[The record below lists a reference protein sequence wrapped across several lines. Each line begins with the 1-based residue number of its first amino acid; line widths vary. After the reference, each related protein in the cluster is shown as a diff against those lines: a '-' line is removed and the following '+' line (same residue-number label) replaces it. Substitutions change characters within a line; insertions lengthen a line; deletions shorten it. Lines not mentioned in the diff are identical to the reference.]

1 MASPTA
7 PDRPEAGR
15 DYPADWEQFLAFFPD
30 EAACVRYLEALSWPH
45 GFQCPGCG
53 AAGAPWRGSRRR
65 LVCRACGHQTSVTA
79 GTLFQ
84 GTRTPLRVWF
94 AAAWKLATADQGISA
109 RRLARE
115 LHLGSYETAWTMLH
129 RLRRAMVRSGRPR
142 LEGIAEAGT
151 VLLRGRPA
159 ARGGP
164 SGTVAGIAV
173 EDRGERAGRVRM
185 QRLGSRSALELAGFV
200 TRAVEPGARI
210 RTDRAAVAEALA
222 DLGYAVDAGA
232 PLVHLPEVCER
243 LERWLL
249 ETHQGAASHD
259 QLDWYLD
266 EFTFRFNRRAATH
279 RGLLFY
285 RLLEEAVVTPP
296 LPYRRVVHA
305 GIDPGPEGAAPRRQ
319 NRHEPR

>member
-1 MASPTA
+1 MAPPRPA
-7 PDRPEAGR
+7 PPDRPEAGR
-15 DYPADWEQFLAFFPD
+15 DYPADWPQFLAFFPD

-45 GFQCPGCG
+45 GFECPDCG

-94 AAAWKLATADQGISA
+94 AAAWKLATAEQGVSA

-115 LHLGSYETAWTMLH
+115 LDLGSYETAWTMLH

-142 LEGIAEAGT
+142 LEGVAETGM
-151 VLLRGRPA
+151 VLLRGRPP

-164 SGTVAGIAV
+164 SGAVAAIAV

-185 QRLGSRSALELAGFV
+185 QRLASRSAVELAGFV
-200 TRAVEPGARI
+200 SRAVEPDALI
-210 RTDRAAVAEALA
+210 RAERAAVAEALA
-222 DLGYAVDAGA
+222 GLGYAVDAGA
-232 PLVHLPEVCER
+232 PLVHLPEVRER

-266 EFTFRFNRRAATH
+266 EFTFRFNRRASTH

-296 LPYRRVVHA
+296 LPYRRVVHS
-305 GIDPGPEGAAPRRQ
+305 GIDPGPEGAPPRR
-319 NRHEPR
+319 

>member
-15 DYPADWEQFLAFFPD
+15 DYPADWQQFQAFFPD
-30 EAACVRYLEALSWPH
+30 EDACVRYLERLSWPH
-45 GFQCPGCG
+45 GFECPGCG
-53 AAGAPWRGSRRR
+53 AGGPPWRGSRKR
-65 LVCRACGHQTSVTA
+65 LLCRACGHQTSVTA

-84 GTRTPLRVWF
+84 ATRTPLRQWF
-94 AAAWKLATADQGISA
+94 AAAWRLATAEEGVSA

-115 LHLGSYETAWTMLH
+115 LDLGSYETAWTMLH

-142 LEGIAEAGT
+142 LEGVAETGT
-151 VLLRGRPA
+151 VLLPGRPA

-164 SGTVAGIAV
+164 SGAVAAIAV

-185 QRLGSRSALELAGFV
+185 QRLASRSAAELAGFV
-200 TRAVEPGARI
+200 TRAVEPDTLI
-210 RTDRAAVAEALA
+210 RAERAAVADALA
-222 DLGYAVDAGA
+222 RQGWTVDQGA
-232 PLVHLPEVCER
+232 PLAHLPTVRER

-249 ETHQGAASHD
+249 GTHQGAASHD

-296 LPYRRVVHA
+296 LPYRRVVHS
-305 GIDPGPEGAAPRRQ
+305 GIDPWPEGAPPRRET
-319 NRHEPR
+319 RRD

>member
-15 DYPADWEQFLAFFPD
+15 DYPADWPQFQAFFPD
-30 EAACVRYLEALSWPH
+30 EEACVRYLEALSWPH
-45 GFQCPGCG
+45 GFACPSCG
-53 AAGAPWRGSRRR
+53 AAGPPWRGSRKR
-65 LVCRACGHQTSVTA
+65 LLCRACGHQTSVTA

-84 GTRTPLRVWF
+84 ATRTPLRQWF
-94 AAAWKLATADQGISA
+94 AAAWHVATAEEGVSA

-115 LHLGSYETAWTMLH
+115 LDLGSYETAWTMLH

-142 LEGIAEAGT
+142 LEGVAETGT
-151 VLLRGRPA
+151 VLLPGRPA

-164 SGTVAGIAV
+164 SGAVAAIAV

-185 QRLGSRSALELAGFV
+185 QRLGSRSAAELAEFV

-210 RTDRAAVAEALA
+210 RAERAAVADALA
-222 DLGYAVDAGA
+222 RQGWAIEART
-232 PLVHLPEVCER
+232 PLAHLPQVRER

-249 ETHQGAASHD
+249 GTHQGAASHD

-296 LPYRRVVHA
+296 LPYRRLVHS
-305 GIDPGPEGAAPRRQ
+305 GIDPGPEGASPRREI
-319 NRHEPR
+319 RRTS

>member
-1 MASPTA
+1 MASPTP
-7 PDRPEAGR
+7 PDWPEAGR
-15 DYPADWEQFLAFFPD
+15 DYPADWRQFLEFFPD
-30 EAACVRYLEALSWPH
+30 EAACVRYLEGLSWPH

-53 AAGAPWRGSRRR
+53 AAGPPWRGSRRR

-84 GTRTPLRVWF
+84 GTRTPLLIWF
-94 AAAWKLATADQGISA
+94 AAAWKLATAEQGVSA

-115 LHLGSYETAWTMLH
+115 LDLGSYETAWTMLH

-142 LEGIAEAGT
+142 LDGVAGT

-164 SGTVAGIAV
+164 SGAVAGIAV
-173 EDRGERAGRVRM
+173 EDRGDRPGRVRM
-185 QRLGSRSALELAGFV
+185 QRLGSRSAEELAGFV

-210 RTDRAAVAEALA
+210 RTERAGVADALA
-222 DLGYAVDAGA
+222 ELGYAAEAGA
-232 PLVHLPEVCER
+232 PLARLPEVRER

-249 ETHQGAASHD
+249 DTHQGAASHD

-305 GIDPGPEGAAPRRQ
+305 GIDPGPEGASPRREGGHSS
-319 NRHEPR
+319 R

>member
-15 DYPADWEQFLAFFPD
+15 DYPADWQQFLAFFPD

-45 GFQCPGCG
+45 GFECPDCG
-53 AAGAPWRGSRRR
+53 AVGPPWRGSRRR

-84 GTRTPLRVWF
+84 ATRTPLRVWF
-94 AAAWKLATADQGISA
+94 AAAWKLATAEQGVSA

-115 LHLGSYETAWTMLH
+115 LDLGSYETAWTMLH

-142 LEGIAEAGT
+142 LEGVAETGT
-151 VLLRGRPA
+151 VLLHGRPA
-159 ARGGP
+159 APGGP
-164 SGTVAGIAV
+164 SGAVAAIAV

-185 QRLGSRSALELAGFV
+185 QRVASRSAAELAGFV
-200 TRAVEPGARI
+200 ARAVEPDALI
-210 RTDRAAVAEALA
+210 RAERATVAEALA
-222 DLGYAVDAGA
+222 GLGYAVDADA
-232 PLVHLPEVCER
+232 PLVHLPEVRER

-266 EFTFRFNRRAATH
+266 EFTFRFNRRASTH

-296 LPYRRVVHA
+296 LPYRRVVHS
-305 GIDPGPEGAAPRRQ
+305 GIDPGPEGAPPRRDTG
-319 NRHEPR
+319 RTS

>member
-15 DYPADWEQFLAFFPD
+15 DYPADLEQFLAFFPD

-53 AAGAPWRGSRRR
+53 AAGPPWRGSRRR

-94 AAAWKLATADQGISA
+94 AAAWKLATAEQGVSA
-109 RRLARE
+109 RRLAGE
-115 LHLGSYETAWTMLH
+115 LGLGSYETAWTMLH

-142 LEGIAEAGT
+142 LEGVAEAGT

-159 ARGGP
+159 ARRGP
-164 SGTVAGIAV
+164 SGAVAGIAV

-185 QRLGSRSALELAGFV
+185 QRLASRSAVELAAFV
-200 TRAVEPGARI
+200 TRAVEPGARV
-210 RTDRAAVAEALA
+210 RTEHAAVAEALA
-222 DLGYAVDAGA
+222 GLGDAIDAGR
-232 PLVHLPEVCER
+232 PLAHLPEVRER
-243 LERWLL
+243 LQRWLL

-296 LPYRRVVHA
+296 LPYRRVVHS
-305 GIDPGPEGAAPRRQ
+305 GIDPGPEAAPPRRDTG
-319 NRHEPR
+319 H

>member
-15 DYPADWEQFLAFFPD
+15 DYPADWQQFLAFFPD

-45 GFQCPGCG
+45 GFECPGCG
-53 AAGAPWRGSRRR
+53 AAGPPWRGSRKR
-65 LVCRACGHQTSVTA
+65 LLCRACGHQTSVTA

-84 GTRTPLRVWF
+84 ATRTPLRQWF
-94 AAAWKLATADQGISA
+94 AAAWHVATAEEGVSA

-115 LHLGSYETAWTMLH
+115 LDLGSYETAWTMLH

-142 LEGIAEAGT
+142 LEGVAETGT
-151 VLLRGRPA
+151 VLLPGRPA

-164 SGTVAGIAV
+164 SRAVAAIAV

-185 QRLGSRSALELAGFV
+185 QRLGSPSAAELAGFV
-200 TRAVEPGARI
+200 TRAVEPDALI
-210 RTDRAAVAEALA
+210 RAERAAVAQALA
-222 DLGYAVDAGA
+222 GLGWAVEAGT
-232 PLVHLPEVCER
+232 PLAHLPAVRER

-249 ETHQGAASHD
+249 GTHQGAASHD

-296 LPYRRVVHA
+296 LPYRRVVHS
-305 GIDPGPEGAAPRRQ
+305 GIDPGPEGAPP
-319 NRHEPR
+319 RHESGRTS

>member
-15 DYPADWEQFLAFFPD
+15 DYPADWQQFLAFFPD

-94 AAAWKLATADQGISA
+94 AAAWKLATSEQGVSA

-115 LHLGSYETAWTMLH
+115 LDLGSYETAWTMLH

-142 LEGIAEAGT
+142 LEGVAEAGA
-151 VLLRGRPA
+151 VLLPGRPA

-164 SGTVAGIAV
+164 SAAVAAVAV
-173 EDRGERAGRVRM
+173 EDRGDRAGRVRM
-185 QRLGSRSALELAGFV
+185 QRLASRSADELAGFV
-200 TRAVEPGARI
+200 TRAVEAAARI
-210 RTDRAAVAEALA
+210 RTERASVAEALA
-222 DLGYAVDAGA
+222 RLGYQVEAA
-232 PLVHLPEVCER
+232 PLARLPEVCER

-296 LPYRRVVHA
+296 LPYNRVVHA
-305 GIDPGPEGAAPRRQ
+305 GIDPGPEGAAPRRETQ
-319 NRHEPR
+319 H